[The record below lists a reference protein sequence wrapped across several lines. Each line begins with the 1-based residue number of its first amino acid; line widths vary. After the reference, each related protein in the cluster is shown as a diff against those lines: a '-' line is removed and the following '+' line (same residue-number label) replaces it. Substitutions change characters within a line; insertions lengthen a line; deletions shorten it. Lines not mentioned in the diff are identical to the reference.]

1 MVNRKDIV
9 VVLSIIVSVFLFLT
23 LTGTITSGY
32 HFVDDHEVIKIKHD
46 LKSSSLNVVTK
57 KWVIEDL
64 TKNTRFRPLYSIHR
78 VLQTKILGSD
88 FLLWSLYN
96 GVLCCLAIISFFLGM
111 RNMAFSI
118 GESVTFL
125 IIAFIG
131 PQSSVWWRLGPGE
144 SLGMVFLSL
153 SFYFMSKTSDKKNYL
168 LNNLFFI
175 LFLILSSLTK
185 ESFMIIVPG
194 MIVFKIWND
203 KNRIWFSF
211 KDSVY
216 RNMILIVPLIVLLIE
231 LYVIRRYVG
240 TSYAG
245 LDSNIISNI
254 TRFLFNSIHF
264 VKIYLNLFIACLL
277 LFISNWF
284 INRRLIKFN
293 LFSIVV
299 FVLVF
304 APNVIL
310 YNSTGLE
317 ERYLLPV
324 TFGLGFL
331 IVTYINGFEDSPGWF
346 KKVAIALVIFSLIP
360 FIHSSYAEAVKFTE
374 EGVQTQKLLTAI
386 SANFIPGNQVI
397 AVADPVES
405 YEYSVSLQTY
415 LYYEDKIDLFGYA
428 LISKEKSEQYQDYV
442 EGWKSYFKGRQSN
455 DLTSKPQMLIFFD
468 NHLTDEFFASS
479 KLSGNDFLQ
488 IDIGQSP
495 FALFEEIRK

>member
-1 MVNRKDIV
+1 MVLKKDLIV
-9 VVLSIIVSVFLFLT
+9 ILSIIVSVFLFLI
-23 LTGTITSGY
+23 LTGTLTSGY

-46 LKSSSLNVVTK
+46 LKSTSLNVVTK
-57 KWVIEDL
+57 KWVMEDL
-64 TKNTRFRPLYSIHR
+64 TKNTRFRPLYYMLR
-78 VLQTKILGSD
+78 VVQTKIFGSD

-96 GVLCCLAIISFFLGM
+96 CVLCCLTMIFFYLGM
-111 RNMAFSI
+111 RNLAFSI

-125 IIAFIG
+125 IITFIG
-131 PQSSVWWRLGPGE
+131 PQSSVWWKLGPGE
-144 SLGMVFLSL
+144 SPGMVFLALSL
-153 SFYFMSKTSDKKNYL
+153 YFISKASGKKNFL
-168 LNNLFFI
+168 RNNLLFI

-203 KNRIWFSF
+203 KNRIWFSS

-245 LDSNIISNI
+245 LDSSLISNV
-254 TRFLFNSIHF
+254 TRFLFNCIHF
-264 VKIYLNLFIACLL
+264 IKIYLNLFIACLL
-277 LFISNWF
+277 LLITNWF
-284 INRRLIKFN
+284 IKRRLIKFN
-293 LFSIVV
+293 LLSIVV

-346 KKVAIALVIFSLIP
+346 KKVAIAPVIFSLIP
-360 FIHSSYAEAVKFTE
+360 FMHSSYTEAGKFTE
-374 EGVQTQKLLTAI
+374 EGIQTKKLLTAI
-386 SANFIPGNQVI
+386 STNLMPGNQVI

-405 YEYSVSLQTY
+405 YEYSVSLKTY
-415 LYYEDKIDLFGYA
+415 LFYENKIDLFGYA
-428 LISKEKSEQYQDYV
+428 MINKESSADYQEYV
-442 EGWKSYFKGRQSN
+442 DGWRSYFQGKQFE
-455 DLTSKPQMLIFFD
+455 DLTSKPQLLIFFD
-468 NHLTDEFFASS
+468 NRMIDDFFIRSG
-479 KLSGNDFLQ
+479 LSRSNYLPVE
-488 IDIGQSP
+488 IGQSP
-495 FALFEEIRK
+495 FALLKENIK